1 MARINSISHRRG
13 DSGQRRPLCS
23 VRLLLFVVL
32 FVIILPLLIWVQA
45 QYYEA
50 IISSSSVIASDGDVV
65 VNRNNGASSS
75 STTTP
80 TTIAYAISLIKCSD
94 FQSSTSGLLDA
105 ATILRHSIHKQS
117 IRTPS
122 SGSKYDYKLYAI
134 VHTNAASCSN
144 ILSDLGYE
152 IIVKDSPVQAEEI
165 WGEYLRKHIHKEWCC
180 GSDEFVKLLAYTI
193 LDHPIVVHTDIDFMY
208 VKPMDDLY
216 DAMLLPSSEEG
227 GRLARERIEMEYPD
241 KVMPEKIDAF
251 LTRDYHQVIPGRKA
265 AFQAGFIVLR
275 PDMDTF
281 HRYLEIIREGNY
293 VEGFSRENGWGGKG
307 YGGVVGSMAM
317 QGLPAYFYDEIKPNT
332 SVELN
337 GCRYNHMGADIFYD
351 DVPNFIRKYKDL
363 HGKCRRNVEG
373 CEDCRKTDV
382 ELIKNI
388 HFTNCRKPWN
398 CAGKGGTQKGYID
411 PRTADYDHCMKV
423 IRKWHEMRTDLED
436 SIKEITGDTA
446 VFDGQKGE
454 YKKDIFMGHCNDDG
468 QDGYIP
474 ISASK
479 DAMATAA
486 EQIWS
491 VKW

>member
-1 MARINSISHRRG
+1 
-13 DSGQRRPLCS
+13 
-23 VRLLLFVVL
+23 
-32 FVIILPLLIWVQA
+32 
-45 QYYEA
+45 
-50 IISSSSVIASDGDVV
+50 
-65 VNRNNGASSS
+65 
-75 STTTP
+75 
-80 TTIAYAISLIKCSD
+80 
-94 FQSSTSGLLDA
+94 
-105 ATILRHSIHKQS
+105 
-117 IRTPS
+117 
-122 SGSKYDYKLYAI
+122 
-134 VHTNAASCSN
+134 
-144 ILSDLGYE
+144 LGYE

-165 WGEYLRKHIHKEWCC
+165 RGEYLRKHIHKEWCC

-227 GRLARERIEMEYPD
+227 GKLARERIEMEYPD

-251 LTRDYHQVIPGRKA
+251 LTRDSHQVIPGRKA

-388 HFTNCRKPWN
+388 HFTNVSTP
-398 CAGKGGTQKGYID
+398 
-411 PRTADYDHCMKV
+411 KV
-423 IRKWHEMRTDLED
+423 N
-436 SIKEITGDTA
+436 STGDQHLLYCT
-446 VFDGQKGE
+446 Q
-454 YKKDIFMGHCNDDG
+454 
-468 QDGYIP
+468 
-474 ISASK
+474 SL
-479 DAMATAA
+479 T
-486 EQIWS
+486 
-491 VKW
+491 